1 MGRGDLGVWSPDS
14 AAPIGSTAR
23 TGPSAGSYYVAKAS
37 AMLAQQAP
45 RPEPLSEGRDPLPLC
60 PEPSTCVPPRAE
72 AAHPA
77 HVWTRVISVLTS
89 FH

>member
-1 MGRGDLGVWSPDS
+1 MGASGSGPQTVRLRLAPQPEQDPVQGVTTLQKQVQCWHS
-14 AAPIGSTAR
+14 R
-23 TGPSAGSYYVAKAS
+23 
-37 AMLAQQAP
+37 L
-45 RPEPLSEGRDPLPLC
+45 PLSEGRDPLPLC
-60 PEPSTCVPPRAE
+60 PEPSTCVPPSAE